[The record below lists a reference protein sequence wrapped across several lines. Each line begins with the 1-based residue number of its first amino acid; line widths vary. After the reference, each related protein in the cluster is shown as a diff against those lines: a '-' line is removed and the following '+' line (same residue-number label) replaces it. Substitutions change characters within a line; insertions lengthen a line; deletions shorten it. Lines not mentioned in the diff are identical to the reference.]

1 MGFWHLS
8 SGVSALCSCVLFV
21 AKFIVS
27 FLSWISVYRS
37 VYLLLGKIS
46 AIGAPSMFVRLTY
59 MNQSGDV
66 DLAK

>member
-8 SGVSALCSCVLFV
+8 SGVSVLCTFVLFV

-37 VYLLLGKIS
+37 VYFLLGKIS